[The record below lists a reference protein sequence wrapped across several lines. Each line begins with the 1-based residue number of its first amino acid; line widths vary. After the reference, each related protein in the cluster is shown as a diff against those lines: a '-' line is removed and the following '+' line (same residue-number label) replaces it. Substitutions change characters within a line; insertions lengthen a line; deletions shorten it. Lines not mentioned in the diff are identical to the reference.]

1 MKTIVS
7 RNIKQDH
14 PDYPS
19 AFLVRLGSK
28 APKQMAVL
36 GDITILRNKPIGI
49 LCSEKSI
56 LDQMIVVNGM
66 IRKWCQEGQPLISG
80 FQTKPEK
87 INAAII
93 LDYQRP
99 VVLCLGSPFSKKH
112 LNKKVK
118 KALEAGHLLLL
129 CPFEIDAPIGKER
142 DLLRNLIVAA
152 LSASILVV
160 HRKGDD
166 GMEKF
171 LAETTAWNIPTTV
184 LEMEKEVRNI
194 DAGLKGQQYSVV
206 ESVLPLF
213 SKVEKFGQIIGKN
226 GLGEVRPPRE

>member
-1 MKTIVS
+1 MTTIVS
-7 RNIKQDH
+7 RNIKQNN

-36 GDITILRNKPIGI
+36 GDISILRNKPIGI

-56 LDQMIVVNGM
+56 LDQMIIVDGM
-66 IRKWCQEGQPLISG
+66 IRKWCGEDQTLISG
-80 FQTKPEK
+80 FHSKPEK
-87 INAAII
+87 INATII

-99 VVLCLGSPFSKKH
+99 AVLCLGSSFSKKH

-118 KALEAGHLLLL
+118 KALEAGRLLLL
-129 CPFEIDAPIGKER
+129 CPFESDTQIRKER

-152 LSASILVV
+152 LSESILVA
-160 HRKGDD
+160 HREGDD
-166 GMEKF
+166 VFENF
-171 LAETTAWNIPTTV
+171 LAETRAWDIPTTV
-184 LEMEKEVRNI
+184 LEMKKEVRNVDI
-194 DAGLKGQQYSVV
+194 DVKEPGYSVV
-206 ESVLPLF
+206 KRVLPLF